1 MNRDEEHAASL
12 PDDALLSLD
21 ADLDD
26 EDAAS
31 GGAAEHHSVT
41 VTADTAG
48 TRLDKLLADGIAG
61 LSRSRV
67 QALMEQGR
75 VVADGRTITD
85 ASQRV
90 KPGQTFAVTIP
101 AAAPPVPRPQDIPL
115 AVVHEDADVLV
126 LDKPAGM
133 VVHPAAGNPDGTLVN
148 ALLFHCGASL
158 SGIGGVRR
166 PGIVHRLDKDTS
178 GLMVVAKNDRAHH
191 GLTAQFAD
199 RSLSRTYMAL
209 VWGIPSPS
217 KGRIE
222 APIGRCPT
230 DRKRMAVTAHGGKPA
245 ATRYRVVRAFEGA
258 KRGQGVALVECTLE
272 TGRTHQIRVHMAHI
286 GHPLVGDALYS
297 RGRTGRAG
305 GANAGSLPDAVRA
318 ALTGFPRQAL
328 HAAAIRFVHPG
339 SGEAVSFDSP
349 LPEDFTAL
357 LHSLESI

>member
-1 MNRDEEHAASL
+1 MNRDDHATTPADL
-12 PDDALLSLD
+12 
-21 ADLDD
+21 ADLDTDPDD
-26 EDAAS
+26 EDG
-31 GGAAEHHSVT
+31 GGAGPAGHHTVT
-41 VTADTAG
+41 VTAGTAG
-48 TRLDKLLADGIAG
+48 SRLDKLLADAIAG

-67 QALMEQGR
+67 QALMEQGW

-90 KPGQTFAVTIP
+90 KPGQRFEVLIP
-101 AAAPPVPRPQDIPL
+101 AAAPPVPQPQDIPL
-115 AVVHEDADVLV
+115 AVVYEDADVLV

-148 ALLFHCGASL
+148 ALLFHCGDSL

-191 GLTAQFAD
+191 GLTAQFSD
-199 RSLSRTYMAL
+199 RSLSRTYLAL
-209 VWGIPSPS
+209 VWGIPQPA

-222 APIGRCPT
+222 AAIGRCPT
-230 DRKRMAVTAHGGKPA
+230 DRKRMAVVTHGGKPA
-245 ATRYRVVRAFEGA
+245 ATRYRVIRAFEGA
-258 KRGQGVALVECTLE
+258 KRGHGAALVECSLE

-305 GANAGSLPDAVRA
+305 GSNAASLPEAVRV

-328 HAAAIRFVHPG
+328 HAAAIRFTHPG
-339 SGEAVSFDSP
+339 TGEPVRFESP
-349 LPEDFTAL
+349 LPADFTEL
-357 LHSLESI
+357 LKNLESL